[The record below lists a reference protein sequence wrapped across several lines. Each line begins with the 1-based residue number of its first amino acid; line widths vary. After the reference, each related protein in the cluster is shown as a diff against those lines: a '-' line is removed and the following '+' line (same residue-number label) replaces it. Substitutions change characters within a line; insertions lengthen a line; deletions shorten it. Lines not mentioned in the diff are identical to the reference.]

1 MLFLKP
7 IRKVVPKI
15 YLYKKQDHFGNR
27 NKMRRA
33 TEKPEALMLTTED
46 QVYRSQRR
54 NCRMH
59 GDKDNVTKLIE
70 MFEKHQH
77 KEQFLNDMSRKQ
89 EINRFSEES
98 QKLLVDMNPQRSS
111 NFARILKNFNVLIA
125 IPLRKSGSLFVV
137 AGEISS
143 TKRSPITTQKANDDY
158 TSMPGFLS
166 LSRTSLENQ
175 STANLND
182 KSCSSRRRR
191 FLRKQDKKNMAA
203 FRRFFQ
209 DGMHK
214 KDTEGHWRSR
224 ILAKKKLCLTI
235 ASLHEL
241 NDYRTPNIGFFVRM
255 LMGTRNLV
263 DSDKIFPMH

>member
-7 IRKVVPKI
+7 IRKVVLKI
-15 YLYKKQDHFGNR
+15 YLYNKQDHLGNR

-33 TEKPEALMLTTED
+33 TEKPEALMLTAEY

-54 NCRMH
+54 NCRML

-89 EINRFSEES
+89 EINRFSEDS
-98 QKLLVDMNPQRSS
+98 QQLLVDMNHTEIFELCENSEKLQCADCNAFAEIGITFCSCGR
-111 NFARILKNFNVLIA
+111 NFKY
-125 IPLRKSGSLFVV
+125 
-137 AGEISS
+137 
-143 TKRSPITTQKANDDY
+143 KRSPFTTQKANDDFS
-158 TSMPGFLS
+158 SMPGFLS

-191 FLRKQDKKNMAA
+191 CLRKQDKKNMAA

-224 ILAKKKLCLTI
+224 ILAK
-235 ASLHEL
+235 
-241 NDYRTPNIGFFVRM
+241 
-255 LMGTRNLV
+255 RNYA
-263 DSDKIFPMH
+263 